1 MGDELRAAQNYDAK
15 STASSMR
22 ARLEARQAVMVA
34 QYGSKDGALVALDA
48 ELRALLGDYVA
59 QSLPPVNAADE
70 KDYLVFARQIFRAD
84 ARLEMNTLRREFG
97 ALCSFWT
104 SRGLLYAWLCRIG
117 LVIFGITED
126 EMDHALLTHLAFAVS
141 GHSGFA
147 PAAGGTVTDSSPGDT
162 HSNGTSATPACSDH
176 RHAREGFGAG
186 YGDVC
191 QGSDSR
197 LSNDRTPVSHNN
209 TKHSAAGAPEASAPG
224 DSVSTGISTSDAK
237 SDHRHA
243 REAFGVGVGTVC
255 QGNDSRLADARTPTA
270 HGNDKHNFLG
280 SSFPG
285 SPATNDIYF
294 HTTYGEWFYYDGTR
308 WLSMCMRSITLN
320 CGPAQPN
327 NDGREQGSAPR
338 QPSTTDFWVVAVDWA
353 YKCDTAQSGTKY
365 NTYTLRTEPSA
376 TSLGSFDTKGATSA
390 NTWYGGRT
398 LIGALTGTTD
408 ICLGITNVR
417 TNTPGV
423 CYISAAV
430 RYRLVGV

>member
-70 KDYLVFARQIFRAD
+70 KDYLVFTRQIFRAD

-117 LVIFGITED
+117 LVIFSVTED

-237 SDHRHA
+237 ADHRHA
-243 REAFGVGVGTVC
+243 REAYGVGAGTVC

-285 SPATNDIYF
+285 SPSTNDIYY
-294 HTTYGEWFYYDGTR
+294 HTTYGEWFYYDGAR
-308 WLSMCMRSITLN
+308 WLSICVRSSTLN
-320 CGPAQPN
+320 DGRAQPN
-327 NDGREQGSAPR
+327 NDATTQASAPR
-338 QPSTTDFWVVAVDWA
+338 QPSNLNMYIIALDWSWIGNTIQSAV
-353 YKCDTAQSGTKY
+353 KY
-365 NTYTLRTEPSA
+365 NTYTLTREPSA
-376 TSLGSFDTKGATSA
+376 TAIGSFDTKLGTSA
-390 NTWYGGRT
+390 NTWIGGRVT
-398 LIGALTGTTD
+398 LAELTGTVD
-408 ICLGITNVR
+408 IGFAL
-417 TNTPGV
+417 TNTRTGVPGD
-423 CYISAAV
+423 CTISAVV